1 MSPPSS
7 SADQTSHTI
16 DRGDTRVAACLRAPG
31 LLWLAVL
38 FVMPLAIVF
47 AVSFASRGT
56 YGGVEWTFTL
66 ENYRHLIDTPYLWI
80 YLRSFALAAATTAT
94 CLLLGFPLAYYIAR
108 LPAGRQS
115 LWLLLLMV
123 PFWTNF
129 LVRTYAMMFVLG
141 SEGLLNTALLK
152 VGLIQQPLDILY
164 TDGAVLIGLVYGYLP
179 FMVLPLY
186 VVLARL
192 DFSVVEAARDLYASG
207 PAVFWNVLMPLAKPG
222 IVGGSLLVF
231 IPSLGAY
238 VTPDLLGGARTM
250 MLGNLIQHEYLVIR
264 DWPLGSAISFVLM
277 AVVLAGAWL
286 YRRLELAR
294 TSSHALTVD
303 GRGEPMI
310 GKVQ

>member
-1 MSPPSS
+1 M
-7 SADQTSHTI
+7 SHTI
-16 DRGDTRVAACLRAPG
+16 DRRDTRVADCLRAPG

-38 FVMPLAIVF
+38 FVIPLAIVF

-94 CLLLGFPLAYYIAR
+94 CLFLGFPLAYYIAR
-108 LPAGRQS
+108 LQAGRQS

-186 VVLARL
+186 VVLARF
-192 DFSVVEAARDLYASG
+192 DFSVVEAAQDLYASG
-207 PAVFWNVLMPLAKPG
+207 PAVFWNVLVPLAKPG

-294 TSSHALTVD
+294 TGSHALTVD
-303 GRGEPMI
+303 GRGEPMT
-310 GKVQ
+310 GEVQ

>member
-1 MSPPSS
+1 VSPPSS

-16 DRGDTRVAACLRAPG
+16 DRRDTRVAACLRVPG

-38 FVMPLAIVF
+38 FVIPLAIVF
-47 AVSFASRGT
+47 GVSFASRGT

-94 CLLLGFPLAYYIAR
+94 CLFLGFPLAYYIAR

-186 VVLARL
+186 VVLARF
-192 DFSVVEAARDLYASG
+192 DFSVVEAAQDLYASG
-207 PAVFWNVLMPLAKPG
+207 PAVFWNVLVPLAKPG

-294 TSSHALTVD
+294 TGSHALTVD
-303 GRGEPMI
+303 GRGEPMT
-310 GKVQ
+310 GEVQ

>member
-1 MSPPSS
+1 
-7 SADQTSHTI
+7 
-16 DRGDTRVAACLRAPG
+16 L
-31 LLWLAVL
+31 
-38 FVMPLAIVF
+38 
-47 AVSFASRGT
+47 
-56 YGGVEWTFTL
+56 
-66 ENYRHLIDTPYLWI
+66 
-80 YLRSFALAAATTAT
+80 ALAAATTAT
-94 CLLLGFPLAYYIAR
+94 CLFLGFPLAYYIAR

-152 VGLIQQPLDILY
+152 VGLIQQPLGILY
-164 TDGAVLIGLVYGYLP
+164 TDGAVLIGLIYGYLP

-192 DFSVVEAARDLYASG
+192 DFSVVEAAQDLYASG
-207 PAVFWNVLMPLAKPG
+207 PAVFWNVLVPLAKPG

-294 TSSHALTVD
+294 TGSHALTVD
-303 GRGEPMI
+303 GRGEPMT
-310 GKVQ
+310 GEVQ